1 MMLASLKLE
10 VRGPVL
16 YAEVSGDVD
25 MSNAAD
31 LRHELSTM
39 TPNDT
44 LGLVLDLRDVGYL
57 DSAGIH
63 MLHHLR
69 EDLRAG
75 GQKLRL
81 VIAED
86 SPVNHTLRLAG
97 MDWGEDISQTVDA
110 AREAVSGWDLA
121 G

>member
-1 MMLASLKLE
+1 MPLASLKLE
-10 VRGPVL
+10 MHDRVV
-16 YAEVSGDVD
+16 YAELRGDVD
-25 MSNAAD
+25 MSNAFD
-31 LRHELSTM
+31 LRQELSRM
-39 TPNDT
+39 TPNDA
-44 LGLVLDLRDVGYL
+44 LGLVLDLRDVDYM

-63 MLHHLR
+63 MLLHLR

-97 MDWGEDISQTVDA
+97 VDWGEEISETVDA
-110 AREAVSGWDLA
+110 AREAVTG
-121 G
+121 